1 MTGRPDLKVGPLPR
15 HEFGNFGARMNYL
28 FLALSLGIAFLILV
42 NSFRSRKAAAKAP
55 DLSPR
60 KAHRLLLKHVRFY
73 KGLNREE
80 QASFRIRCK
89 DFLDKVAITPVGK
102 VKVKT
107 LDRIYVAAAAIIP
120 IFRFPDWRYNNLNE
134 VLVYPGN
141 FSKDFQAK
149 GPAANVMGMVG
160 DGAMHRTMILSIG
173 ALRSGFEQWGRGNTA
188 IHEFVHLLD
197 KADGA
202 VDGIPEA
209 MLPKELAEPW
219 LQYMHHAIEEI
230 RAGKSDI
237 NPYAATSE
245 AEFLPV
251 ISEYFFQRPDEFK
264 AKHPELWAILVEMY
278 GVRAEAVENNESGRQ

>member
-1 MTGRPDLKVGPLPR
+1 
-15 HEFGNFGARMNYL
+15 MNYL
-28 FLALSLGIAFLILV
+28 FLAGSLAIFLLILF
-42 NSFRSRKAAAKAP
+42 NSIRKRKNPVAP
-55 DLSPR
+55 NISPR
-60 KAHRLLLKHVRFY
+60 KAHRLLMKHVRFY
-73 KGLNREE
+73 KGLNRDE

-134 VLVYPGN
+134 VLIYPGT
-141 FSKDFQAK
+141 FSKDFK
-149 GPAANVMGMVG
+149 NEGNVLGMVG

-173 ALRSGFEQWGRGNTA
+173 ALRTGFEQWGRGNTG

-209 MLPKELAEPW
+209 MLPKELTEPW
-219 LQYMHHAIEEI
+219 MQYMHRTIEQI
-230 RAGKSDI
+230 RAGKTDI

-245 AEFLPV
+245 AEFFPV
-251 ISEYFFQRPDEFK
+251 ISEYFFQRPEDFK
-264 AKHPELWAILVEMY
+264 EKHPELWGLLVEIY
-278 GVRAEAVENNESGRQ
+278 GVPEPAGEAAPEETGAK